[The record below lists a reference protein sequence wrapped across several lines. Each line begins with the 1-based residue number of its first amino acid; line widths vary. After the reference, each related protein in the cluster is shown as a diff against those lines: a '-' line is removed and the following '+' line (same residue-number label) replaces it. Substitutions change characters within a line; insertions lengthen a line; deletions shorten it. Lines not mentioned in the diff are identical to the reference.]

1 MTGSRSSARDPR
13 YDVLFE
19 PVRIGPVVARNR
31 FFQVPHCNGMG
42 WTQPRALAALR
53 GIKAEG
59 GWAVVSTEEVEIH
72 PTSDCEP
79 YHEGRLWSDDDI
91 PALAMMA
98 DAVHEHGALAA
109 IELTHHGAS
118 CANYGTREIPLAPSH
133 RPVVYYS
140 PVQARAMSKRDIREY
155 RQWHRDAALRS
166 KRAGFDIVYVYASHD
181 LSLAVHFLQRR
192 KNDRSD
198 EYGGSLEN
206 RVRLLREVIE
216 DTKDAVG
223 DRCAVA
229 VRLGVDELLGPD
241 GITSEGEGREVIE
254 MLAEL
259 PDLWDVNI
267 SNWTN
272 DSQASR
278 FAKEGYQEEYTRFV
292 KSVTSKPVVGVG
304 RFTSPDTMVSQ
315 VRRGVLDF
323 IGAARPSIADPFLP
337 KKLEEGRA
345 EDIRECIGCNI
356 CVSSD
361 YSMSNLRCTQN
372 PTMGE
377 EWRRGWHPERIA
389 TRGSEGVVL
398 VVGTGP
404 AGLEAALSAA
414 RRGYEVHLAE
424 ASTELGGRVTREAA
438 LPGLREWLRVRDWRV
453 GQLNKLANVHIYRDS
468 PLDAANILEFGA
480 RHVVIATGS
489 RWRRDGVGRA
499 NGAAIAGFEGPQGPV
514 GATGAMGP
522 RGLVGATGATASV
535 GPVGG
540 IFTPDDIMAGH
551 IPGAGPVVIF
561 DDDHYYMGGVLAERC
576 VEVGL
581 AVTLVTP
588 AAIPS
593 AWTVNTLEALP
604 IARRLLRLGVEVVP
618 YSNVQGFDGRRVL
631 LVNELTGVVTERGAT
646 AVVAVT
652 ARLPVD
658 GLYAALE
665 GESQRMAE
673 AGIVSLTRVGDCYA
687 PGTIQAAVYSG
698 HKLARELDAAPV
710 LASSIRRELP
720 LGVTG

>member
-1 MTGSRSSARDPR
+1 MSGDGHSTARDPR

-98 DAVHEHGALAA
+98 DQVHEHGALAA

-272 DSQASR
+272 DSQTSR
-278 FAKEGYQEEYTRFV
+278 FAKEGFQEDYTRFV
-292 KSVTSKPVVGVG
+292 KSLTSKPVVGVG

-323 IGAARPSIADPFLP
+323 VGAARPSIADPFLP

-361 YSMSNLRCTQN
+361 YTMSNLRCTQN

-389 TRGSEGVVL
+389 PRGSEGTVL
-398 VVGTGP
+398 VVGAGP

-468 PLDAANILEFGA
+468 PLDVGNILEFGA

-489 RWRRDGVGRA
+489 RWRADGVGRA
-499 NGAAIAGFEGPQGPV
+499 NGAPIVGFDGALGAV
-514 GATGAMGP
+514 GATSAAVPQGA
-522 RGLVGATGATASV
+522 
-535 GPVGG
+535 GG
-540 IFTPDDIMAGH
+540 IFTPDDIMEGRM
-551 IPGAGPVVIF
+551 PVAGPVVIF

-618 YSNVQGFDGRRVL
+618 HTNVQGFDGRRVL
-631 LVNELTGVVTERGAT
+631 LVNELTGVVTEREAT
-646 AVVAVT
+646 AVIAVT

-658 GLYAALE
+658 GLYEGLE
-665 GESQRMAE
+665 GESQRMGE

-698 HKLARELDAAPV
+698 HKLARELDAVPT
-710 LASSIRRELP
+710 LASSVRRELP

>member
-1 MTGSRSSARDPR
+1 MSERRSSTARDPR

-241 GITSEGEGREVIE
+241 GVTSEGEGREVIE

-398 VVGTGP
+398 VVGAGP

-424 ASTELGGRVTREAA
+424 ATTELGGRVTREAA

-468 PLDAANILEFGA
+468 PLDVANILEFGA

-522 RGLVGATGATASV
+522 QGPGGATGAL

-540 IFTPDDIMAGH
+540 IFTPDDIMAGR
-551 IPGAGPVVIF
+551 IPAAGPVVIF

-604 IARRLLRLGVEVVP
+604 IARRLLRLGVEIVT
-618 YSNVQGFDGRRVL
+618 YTNIRGFDGSRVL
-631 LVNELTGVVTERGAT
+631 LANELTGVVTERGAT

-658 GLYAALE
+658 GLYGGLE
-665 GESQRMAE
+665 GASQGLAE
-673 AGIVSLTRVGDCYA
+673 AGIASLTRVGDCYA

-698 HKLARELDAAPV
+698 HKLARELDVAPV